1 MPLPKPK
8 PYTLVRLIED
18 KHQIDRFEVRVSTF
32 VEFDDN
38 AGRRA
43 ISGLPTRDE
52 ALQMAKEIA
61 RAKRVEEGF

>member
-1 MPLPKPK
+1 MPLPTPK
-8 PYTLVRLIED
+8 PYTHVRLIED

-32 VEFDDN
+32 IEFDDN